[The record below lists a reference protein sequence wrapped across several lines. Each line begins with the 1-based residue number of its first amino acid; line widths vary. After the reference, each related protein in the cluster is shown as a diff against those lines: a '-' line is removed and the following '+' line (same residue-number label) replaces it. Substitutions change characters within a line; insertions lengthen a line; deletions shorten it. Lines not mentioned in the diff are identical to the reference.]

1 MELDDI
7 RDFISKC
14 IRVLKIT
21 KKPSKK
27 EYKLTARVVA
37 LGVIIIGSVG
47 FAISLLV
54 QVIQMLA
61 G

>member
-1 MELDDI
+1 MVFNDA

-21 KKPSKK
+21 KKPSNK

-37 LGVIIIGSVG
+37 LGVIVIGAMG
-47 FAISLLV
+47 FLINLIV
-54 QVIQMLA
+54 QGIQMLS